1 MPATSTFNDSEHE
14 NNHGGGKV
22 LISSND
28 SNVYIAVGDIGG
40 REGQAQ
46 NVVDGD
52 PFDGSS
58 GILRIGQNGEVISD
72 NPLATGDGEMQDDG
86 INEDKEG
93 NGNENKASDLADRIM
108 HTVYETAL
116 V

>member
-1 MPATSTFNDSEHE
+1 LPATSTFNDSEHE

-52 PFDGSS
+52 PLMKTRKETETKIKHL
-58 GILRIGQNGEVISD
+58 ILPID
-72 NPLATGDGEMQDDG
+72 
-86 INEDKEG
+86 
-93 NGNENKASDLADRIM
+93 IM